1 MNIKSLAIII
11 GTSVLALASCCG
23 SKNVAPAG
31 SEQKV
36 WTYSMNQ
43 ICKEWDGQWQGI
55 KIASDGNCYFGSS
68 THSKSHGAG
77 FHKFDPRTY
86 EVTMLAEDMTEICG
100 ESDIPGF
107 PQQGKIHSDI
117 VEHDGWLYFCTH
129 LSNYWKEG
137 IDAYPGAHI
146 IGYEMAT
153 GKFRD
158 YGIPMPGY
166 SIYAAIDVDPKYN
179 KIYAFMTPFKKEDR
193 KNDGCHLYSIDI
205 ESGEMK
211 DLGLIVREK
220 ACAFY
225 FYIDDNGNVWFT
237 LKKRGMPKIADQGN
251 LYVYR
256 PSTGEIHTYENVLPM
271 GQLIDGTRTTELQ
284 DTQRSWTWLTP
295 IEGRKR
301 CMFIFGPFGGGDE
314 RAWIFDPTK
323 DIESGECFEPIAN
336 IGPSYFQTALA
347 GDRLYFV
354 QYENLDDE
362 RNLKAEDARELT
374 PDNPN
379 YVDYK
384 MHLRS
389 VSLKEGD
396 DHNVI
401 TDHGPLVDA
410 EGRKATMVYALAA
423 DESGLVYVYGSWT
436 VKSPK
441 EATLQYQFRAFPNG
455 DMFKL
460 SPRGEF
466 FAVVNTNIE

>member
-1 MNIKSLAIII
+1 MKTKSLIIII
-11 GTSVLALASCCG
+11 GAMLIAAMSCG
-23 SKNVAPAG
+23 ERKTAPEG

-55 KIASDGNCYFGSS
+55 TVASDGCCYFGSS
-68 THSKSHGAG
+68 THAKSRGAG
-77 FHKFDPRTY
+77 FHKFDPKTY
-86 EVTMLAEDMTEICG
+86 EVTVLSDDMTEVCG
-100 ESDIPGF
+100 ELDLPGH

-117 VEHDGWLYFCTH
+117 QEHNGWLYFCTH

-137 IDAYPGAHI
+137 IENYPGAHI

-166 SIYAAIDVDPKYN
+166 SIYAAIGVDPKYN
-179 KIYAFMTPFKKEDR
+179 KIYAFMTPFKAEDKE
-193 KNDGCHLYSIDI
+193 NGGCYLYSIDI
-205 ESGEMK
+205 ESGEMQN
-211 DLGLIVREK
+211 LGMVVK
-220 ACAFY
+220 GKGCAFY

-237 LKKRGMPKIADQGN
+237 LKKRGYAKYENDHGN

-256 PSTGEIHTYENVLPM
+256 PETGKIETYHDVLPM
-271 GQLIDGTRTTELQ
+271 GQLIDGTRTTEKQ
-284 DTQRSWTWLTP
+284 DTQRSWTWLTH
-295 IEGRKR
+295 IEGRKK
-301 CMFIFGPFGGGDE
+301 CLFIMGPFGGGDE

-323 DIESGECFEPIAN
+323 NIESGEAFEPISSF
-336 IGPSYFQTALA
+336 GPSYFQTALA

-354 QYENLDDE
+354 QYENLEDE
-362 RNLKAEDARELT
+362 RNLKAENARELT
-374 PDNPN
+374 PADSN

-401 TDHGPLVDA
+401 TDHGPLVDKD
-410 EGRKATMVYALAA
+410 GRKATMVYALAA
-423 DESGLVYVYGSWT
+423 DENGLVYVYGSWT
-436 VKSPK
+436 VKHPR
-441 EATLQYQFRAFPNG
+441 EASLQYQYRAYPNG
-455 DMFKL
+455 DMYKL
-460 SPRGEF
+460 APRGEF
-466 FAVVNTNIE
+466 FAVVNTNLD